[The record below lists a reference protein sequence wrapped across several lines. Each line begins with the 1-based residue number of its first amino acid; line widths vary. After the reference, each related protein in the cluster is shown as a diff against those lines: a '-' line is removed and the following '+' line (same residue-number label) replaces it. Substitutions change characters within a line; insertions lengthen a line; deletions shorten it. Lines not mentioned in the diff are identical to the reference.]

1 MNFSKEHIKEIVT
14 RLQETKL
21 KYKTDPNNQ
30 DLVQACSQV
39 LKDLQ
44 DYVMMETKQKNT
56 RHRRDRFGLPLRG
69 CPTAAPA
76 GGLSGPDGAGGGA

>member
-30 DLVQACSQV
+30 DLVQSCSQV

-44 DYVMMETKQKNT
+44 DYIIMKKKKKNNK
-56 RHRRDRFGLPLRG
+56 
-69 CPTAAPA
+69 
-76 GGLSGPDGAGGGA
+76 

>member
-21 KYKTDPNNQ
+21 KYKNDPNNQ
-30 DLVQACSQV
+30 DLVQSCSQV

-44 DYVMMETKQKNT
+44 DYVMMKTKQKNNK
-56 RHRRDRFGLPLRG
+56 
-69 CPTAAPA
+69 
-76 GGLSGPDGAGGGA
+76 